1 MTQSFDDKT
10 FQPSTPM
17 HACPPDDCG
26 VSATCH
32 QAVTRAYA
40 ALKQAGAQEK
50 VAFEAAAA
58 VYAWHHPE
66 VPRARV
72 PFVIAEWLP

>member
-1 MTQSFDDKT
+1 MARQFDDRLS
-10 FQPSTPM
+10 QPVEVT
-17 HACPPDDCG
+17 HACPPDECG
-26 VSATCH
+26 ASASCH

-40 ALKQAGAQEK
+40 ALKRAGAEEK
-50 VAFEAAAA
+50 VAFEAAEA

-72 PFVIAEWLP
+72 PFVIADWLP